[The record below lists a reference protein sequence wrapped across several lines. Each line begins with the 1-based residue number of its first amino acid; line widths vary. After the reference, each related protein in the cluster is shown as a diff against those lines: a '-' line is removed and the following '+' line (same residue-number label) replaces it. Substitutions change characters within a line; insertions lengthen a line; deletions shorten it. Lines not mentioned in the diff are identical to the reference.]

1 MRSTMSSPYKPVLL
15 NAFFTHADQDGR
27 AAISDLTVYFR
38 TYYQAWRERGE
49 VVENSRSL
57 FCRETYTDKEIER
70 LILSNPFKR
79 FEDMDMMHHSRT
91 LGLVE
96 MDKFVWKRLT
106 AAEKEEILQTCDE
119 ALARYYDRFKR

>member
-1 MRSTMSSPYKPVLL
+1 MSYSYKPVLL
-15 NAFFTHADQDGR
+15 KAFFTHADKDGR
-27 AAISDLTVYFR
+27 AAISDLTAYFR
-38 TYYQAWRERGE
+38 AFYEDRRERDE

-57 FCRETYTDKEIER
+57 FCRESYTDKEIER

-96 MDKFVWKRLT
+96 MDKLVWKRQT